1 MSLEGR
7 KKLSES
13 CMGRVPWNKGLTK
26 EDPRVFR
33 NISGGSRK
41 TQFKEGERPETKG
54 EGNANWKGGRIEHNG
69 YVYLRRPKHPYNKN
83 NYVQEHRLV
92 IEKHLKRLLLPSEIV
107 HHKDGRD
114 LGSWN
119 AEVWCGEGED
129 SFYIKYKGMNW
140 QSISERFISHHL
152 RKLVNLR

>member
-1 MSLEGR
+1 MRKGQKMSLEGR

-107 HHKDGRD
+107 HHKDGNRKNNCLD
-114 LGSWN
+114 NLELMNLSKHTTIHNLKRWN
-119 AEVWCGEGED
+119 N
-129 SFYIKYKGMNW
+129 K
-140 QSISERFISHHL
+140 
-152 RKLVNLR
+152 